1 MKRMIMLAVVL
12 AMAGGVAD
20 AKSCKD
26 VKGKFMKCP
35 PAAAMSSAAPM
46 GSSMMSSTKAPK
58 HCVKGKACGNTC
70 IAMKD
75 TCHK

>member
-26 VKGKFMKCP
+26 AKGKFIKCP
-35 PAAAMSSAAPM
+35 TAAASSAPAMSSMAAA
-46 GSSMMSSTKAPK
+46 SSTKPPK

-70 IAMKD
+70 IAMTD